1 MSSKIIKSFKIDTTN
16 IRASG
21 EDRYFT
27 VVGDD
32 GAVFTIEVLNEDG
45 HYYDFYNKIF
55 SATRAS
61 LEKQTIYNGYYTNSI
76 SFPRVTDDDQYKILL
91 YAEPTY
97 NTKHTVYKEKRDL
110 NLVIDV
116 NKSTG
121 STSLMLTKV
130 IDQFLDVKLT
140 LTAISISSAT
150 AFSGMSLANTEI
162 DLVSLKP
169 GKKTPFTIVGTL
181 GATRN
186 VSIDRQPSKNDIA
199 AFTERTIG
207 SAAIPIQGEDV
218 SSSTYYKWPIDN
230 IVGLKEG
237 MKALGSNVTASTN
250 IRSYYSDF
258 VTEYRP
264 PDTTTPRQQTTSVKT
279 RTPRSSLY
287 SVNPVTEQPS
297 NLRTVIGSRSMV
309 SSRSNIKETPREDFV
324 TQDVVRQTYY
334 EVYEEALQRTGTIT
348 YTNGIPTSAAG
359 NIVFSQKQ
367 VDALKDDSIKILGYG
382 VQNIKS
388 LSNYDLDFTDLK
400 VEITPVT
407 TTTTAST
414 IGASSTSVQITER
427 AGIRDGNFSTVTGIG
442 IDTSSA
448 IPTVDSGAGAVNGAG
463 TIVLSAA
470 QELEDGITLTFG
482 NASRIFTITGNVEIK
497 QAGLS
502 DQTIRFDVD
511 KFLTAE

>member
-27 VVGDD
+27 VIGDD
-32 GAVFTIEVLNEDG
+32 SAVFTIEVLNEDG

-97 NTKHTVYKEKRDL
+97 NTKHTIYKEKRDL

-121 STSLMLTKV
+121 SDSLMLTKV
-130 IDQFLDVKLT
+130 IDQFLDIKLT
-140 LTAISISSAT
+140 LTATSINSAT
-150 AFSGMSLANTEI
+150 AFSGMSVTDTEI

-169 GKKTPFTIVGTL
+169 GRKIPFTIVGTL

-199 AFTERTIG
+199 TFTQRTIG
-207 SAAIPIQGEDV
+207 SAAIPIQGEDI

-237 MKALGSNVTASTN
+237 MKALGTNVTTSTN

-264 PDTTTPRQQTTSVKT
+264 PDVVTPRQQTTSVKAI
-279 RTPRSSLY
+279 TPRPSLY
-287 SVNPVTEQPS
+287 SINPVTEQRS
-297 NLRTVIGSRSMV
+297 NLRTMV

-324 TQDVVRQTYY
+324 TQDIVRQTYY
-334 EVYEEALQRTGTIT
+334 EVYEEAVQRNGTIT

-367 VDALKDDSIKILGYG
+367 ADALKDDTIKILGYG

-400 VEITPVT
+400 VELTPVT

-414 IGASSTSVQITER
+414 IGASSTSVQITET
-427 AGIRDGNFSTVTGIG
+427 AGIRDGNISTVTGIG
-442 IDTSSA
+442 IDTSSS
-448 IPTVDSGAGAVNGAG
+448 IPTVASGAGAVNGPG

-482 NASRIFTITGNVEIK
+482 NTSRIFTITGNVEIK